1 MNKRQILLDHLELG
15 KTLISVNPSVEGVK
29 LPSHL
34 MNGFQCNLYLSY
46 HFQMPMMITSE
57 KVVAS
62 LTFQGQVFECH
73 IPLRAI
79 YCIRIAGG
87 SDLDVVLFEEDVP
100 EELFKMSNEILE
112 QLPESALEKIHEQAL
127 ARQFMEAI
135 REEFERDDIG
145 VSLRE
150 TEDEKPQ

>member
-1 MNKRQILLDHLELG
+1 MNKRQILLDHLEIG
-15 KTLISVNPSVEGVK
+15 KTFITLNPSVEGVK

-34 MNGFQCNLYLSY
+34 MDGFQCNLYLSY
-46 HFQMPMMITSE
+46 HFQMPMMVTSD

-73 IPLRAI
+73 IPLEAI

-87 SDLDVVLFEEDVP
+87 SVLDTILFEEDMP
-100 EELFKMSNEILE
+100 EEFFKRAREILE
-112 QLPESALEKIHEQAL
+112 QLPEPALEKIHEQAL

-135 REEFERDDIG
+135 REEFERDDVG

-150 TEDEKPQ
+150 TEDEIPQ